1 MHCILIDA
9 HLSNGDQLAMLD
21 NVCIAFLYMPT
32 SPMGINWRCSIMYP
46 IVNNIKAA
54 VKLSGIEEVLEH
66 SFIVVEQLISQV
78 ILGVDFLQQ
87 QGLVLPRPCQSP
99 LLDRKDQHL

>member
-1 MHCILIDA
+1 
-9 HLSNGDQLAMLD
+9 
-21 NVCIAFLYMPT
+21 MPT

-54 VKLSGIEEVLEH
+54 VKLSAIEEVLEH

-78 ILGVDFLQQ
+78 ILGVDFSAAT
-87 QGLVLPRPCQSP
+87 RSSTTSP
-99 LLDRKDQHL
+99 VSVTVC